1 MNWEIR
7 PSVHLTVGQFNC
19 LRGSYF
25 SISPSNVSLAMKFSH
40 AKEEE
45 LNANYYDLQKKL
57 IFTDHIMFKSTN
69 IHRQIT
75 AGLQLMLFSQHYW
88 LSHDEKQSIHYWDHC
103 MKFAYFPCVCMAF
116 LHLLPVSLQLR
127 HIHEV

>member
-1 MNWEIR
+1 
-7 PSVHLTVGQFNC
+7 
-19 LRGSYF
+19 
-25 SISPSNVSLAMKFSH
+25 MKFSH

-88 LSHDEKQSIHYWDHC
+88 LSHDEKQSIHYWDQTLYEVC
-103 MKFAYFPCVCMAF
+103 IFSCVYMAF

-127 HIHEV
+127 HIHEVHSLSTVAV